1 MIKIKKILNYI
12 YIILGAFFVT
22 YLIYIRFFF
31 VRLPKDLHFNALDNT
46 YTLKMT
52 LLLLSIVIC
61 IYLII
66 KNIKEIFN
74 IENKQNAITKIFF
87 FFSQIIEESLKRFFA
102 FILSFYHDP
111 YELLSNLS
119 RKFYDYAYKY
129 PEYYLL
135 FFTYFVRMIILLIFL
150 VEIFLTFKFQIF
162 YKSLILLSLV
172 LLVKFLIFVLKDFAQ
187 NLSTHQD
194 VLIIEDK
201 GVDEK
206 TQLQTII
213 YTLKPEYKGND
224 INYVVREYVLCNK
237 LLGFL
242 HMYNLYA
249 AFFNPRINFVIYSLY
264 LLGWLYILFF
274 NIFLII

>member
-1 MIKIKKILNYI
+1 MININKILNYI
-12 YIILGAFFVT
+12 YIILGAFFVA
-22 YLIYIRFFF
+22 YIIYIRFFL

-52 LLLLSIVIC
+52 FLLMSIVIC

-66 KNIKEIFN
+66 KNIKEIFK
-74 IENKQNAITKIFF
+74 IESKENAIKKILS
-87 FFSQIIEESLKRFFA
+87 FFSQIIEESLTRFFA
-102 FILSFYHDP
+102 FILFFHHEP
-111 YELLSNLS
+111 YELFSTVS

-150 VEIFLTFKFQIF
+150 GEIFLTFKFQIF

-172 LLVKFLIFVLKDFAQ
+172 LFVNFLIFVLKD
-187 NLSTHQD
+187 
-194 VLIIEDK
+194 VLIIKEES
-201 GVDEK
+201 VDEK

-237 LLGFL
+237 LAGFL

-249 AFFNPRINFVIYSLY
+249 AFFNPRINFVISSLY
-264 LLGWLYILFF
+264 LVGWLYILFI
-274 NIFLII
+274 NIFIII